1 MLNKKL
7 IFLNENFDN
16 TSELFDFVGSKT
28 KELGLSRDN
37 YAANLKKREADFP
50 TALEFNDIGVAIPHA
65 DSESLNKEF
74 ISLITLNKPLTFRA
88 MENSDKE
95 VKVKIV
101 FVLGLLKANDQL
113 ETLQA
118 IVKLLQKESALERLN
133 HASNIKEITSVL
145 NEL

>member
-1 MLNKKL
+1 MLNKEL
-7 IFLNENFDN
+7 IFLNESFES
-16 TSELFDFVGSKT
+16 TSELFDFVGIKT
-28 KELGLSRDN
+28 KELGLSYDN

-65 DSESLNKEF
+65 DSESLKEEF
-74 ISLITLNKPLTFRA
+74 ISLITLDKPLTFRA
-88 MENSDKE
+88 MENPDKE
-95 VKVKIV
+95 IKVKIV

-118 IVKLLQKESALERLN
+118 IVKLLQKENALVRLN
-133 HASNIKEITSVL
+133 DASNIKEVTNIL

>member
-1 MLNKKL
+1 MLSNKL
-7 IFLNENFDN
+7 IFLNENFDS
-16 TSELFDFVGSKT
+16 TSELFDFVGTKT
-28 KELGLSRDN
+28 KELDLSYDD
-37 YAANLKKREADFP
+37 YAVNLKKREENFP

-65 DSESLNKEF
+65 DSKSLKKEF
-74 ISLITLNKPLTFRA
+74 ISLITLDKPLIFRA
-88 MENSDKE
+88 MENPDKE

-118 IVKLLQKESALERLN
+118 IVKLLQKENALEHLN
-133 HASNIKEITSVL
+133 HANNVKEVVNIV